1 MSELSRTLQGGG
13 GMRGRSARWTG
24 GTSVESEQTRPGTDC
39 ENVSLEVLGPHA
51 LSLRPVMDAECC
63 LLFG

>member
-1 MSELSRTLQGGG
+1 
-13 GMRGRSARWTG
+13 MRGRSARWTG
-24 GTSVESEQTRPGTDC
+24 GTAVESEQTRPGTDC